1 MAKFDKQKPHQNE
14 KEIKE
19 TVTDEPTTGKDNLLA
34 GFIPL
39 TAVAKSL
46 GVSMR
51 TMQRYNAQRI
61 GPPCIRI
68 GNTFLCRIESVHS
81 WLISREIAPARPRR

>member
-1 MAKFDKQKPHQNE
+1 MDDFQIAFPDVKSIPSDHS
-14 KEIKE
+14 
-19 TVTDEPTTGKDNLLA
+19 DLLD

-46 GVSMR
+46 GVSLR

-61 GPPCIRI
+61 GPPCIRV
-68 GNTFLCRIESVHS
+68 GKMVLCRIEAVRE
-81 WLISREIAPARPRR
+81 WLKSRETAPVRPRR